1 MRLGSVLAW
10 YWSGF
15 GLVIARVDCVWVGWN
30 CFAKGMVI
38 LAMWS
43 NLLSGFGGSL
53 LGALVTVGC
62 FFGRSWQQD
71 RRDRMSYNRD
81 SVIDVAS
88 AYMQHCED
96 LFKAERIRLCDWVN
110 SEMWGYD
117 DGPFNLKLQRLS
129 DSAREAVD
137 EDRNTLKLRCPRA
150 VEEIEALYD
159 AAGGMSA
166 EKDVER
172 READV
177 MGDGSIEPAP
187 CLTDAAIQRY
197 QEAKSAFREK
207 IMTLSGL

>member
-1 MRLGSVLAW
+1 MKLFCERYG
-10 YWSGF
+10 
-15 GLVIARVDCVWVGWN
+15 D
-30 CFAKGMVI
+30 I
-38 LAMWS
+38 LAMWG
-43 NLLSGFGGSL
+43 NFLSGFGGTL

-88 AYMQHCED
+88 AYMHHCED
-96 LFKAERIRLCDWVN
+96 LFKAEGIRLTDWVN
-110 SEMWGYD
+110 SEMWGYKE
-117 DGPFNLKLQRLS
+117 GPFNAKLQGLS
-129 DSAREAVD
+129 NSARKAVD
-137 EDRNTLKLRCPRA
+137 EDRDTLILRCPRA

-172 READV
+172 RVADA
-177 MGDGSIEPAP
+177 MGDGSMEPDP
-187 CLTDAAIQRY
+187 CLTDAAVKRY
-197 QEAKSAFREK
+197 QEAKSAFKEK